1 LIGKRERNMNGRSV
15 KISNMKHGERKMRP
29 NKSGEKKINMHEI
42 TYDIRTACKR
52 FLFISEFKLRIMN

>member
-1 LIGKRERNMNGRSV
+1 MNGRSV
-15 KISNMKHGERKMRP
+15 KISNMKYSERKTRP
-29 NKSGEKKINMHEI
+29 NKSGEKRTNMYEN

>member
-1 LIGKRERNMNGRSV
+1 MNGRSV

-29 NKSGEKKINMHEI
+29 NKSGEKKINMHEN